1 MKESN
6 DLYLGPLRVL
16 EPLRTD
22 VVQIKEARNKRL
34 ERLAA
39 LNVPEIHYV
48 GQIVSGRKI
57 STDPTEGVTCRWKV
71 GFGKC
76 WEHLGGDVEGQTHVG
91 YCKVR
96 EVEEIALNHPIDLH
110 FAEAGVPGW
119 GCPHIAFQCF
129 KLDWNGRRILA
140 GYGFCHFPSSP
151 GYHKIEIPIWRPSGT
166 VEEELHSFFLG
177 RTPSLVSPDPIL
189 ESAWQ
194 NRCRLITVGAGKVNI
209 EIFVTTRNTKPHN
222 FDTVQ
227 PKS

>member
-1 MKESN
+1 M
-6 DLYLGPLRVL
+6 YLGPLRVL

-22 VVQIKEARNKRL
+22 VVQIKEARSKRL

-39 LNVPEIHYV
+39 LDMPEMHYV

-57 STDPTEGVTCRWKV
+57 SSDPTEGVICRWKV

-76 WEHLGGDVEGQTHVG
+76 WEHLGGDIKGQTHVG

-96 EVEEIALNHPIDLH
+96 EMEEISLNHPIDMH

-119 GCPHIAFQCF
+119 GNPHMAIQCF
-129 KLDWNGRRILA
+129 KLDWNGRKILA

-151 GYHKIEIPIWRPSGT
+151 GFHKIEVPIWRPSGT

-177 RTPSLVSPDPIL
+177 RTPSLVSDDPIL
-189 ESAWQ
+189 EAAWQ
-194 NRCRLITVGAGKVNI
+194 NRCRLVTVGAGKINM
-209 EIFVTTRNTKPHN
+209 EIFVTTRNSKPHN
-222 FDTVQ
+222 FDAVQ